1 MKKSG
6 IILIDKKSE
15 MTSQDVLNILKKKYK
30 NKYGHCGTLDPL
42 ATGLLVVTTGNA
54 TKLSKYI
61 LGEDKEY
68 IAEIVFGIYT
78 DTLDITGD
86 IISKDENFI
95 LDEEKFK
102 KVVSEFIGKIEQVP
116 PIYSAIKHKGKK
128 LYELARKSKGKDEN
142 FIDILNKKKRNI
154 CIYNIEILNI
164 DTYANKVKIKI
175 KCSSGTYIRSL
186 ARDIGEKLGTSG
198 CIYSL
203 RRTKI
208 GKLDVLDAYNMDNI
222 KGEMLS
228 SNNMYIPSEVVL
240 KDFIKNK
247 IYLEEKRLPHFINGV
262 FCSINENDG
271 IYLIYT
277 KENNNFIGIGEVKN
291 NKVKRKYIDFE

>member
-1 MKKSG
+1 MKKNG
-6 IILIDKKSE
+6 IILIDKKSK

-42 ATGLLVVTTGNA
+42 ATGLLVVTVGNA

-61 LGEDKEY
+61 LGDDKEY
-68 IAEIVFGIYT
+68 IAEILFGTYT
-78 DTLDITGD
+78 DTLDITGN
-86 IISKDENFI
+86 ILLKDEKFI

-102 KVVSEFIGKIEQVP
+102 KILLEFIGKIKQNP
-116 PIYSAIKHKGKK
+116 PIYSAIKYNGKK
-128 LYELARKSKGKDEN
+128 LYEIAREKNGKDED

-154 CIYNIEILNI
+154 YIYNIDILNI
-164 DTYANKVKIKI
+164 DSISNKAKIKV

-186 ARDIGEKLGTSG
+186 ARDIGEKLGTFG
-198 CIYSL
+198 CISLL

-208 GKLDVLDAYNMDNI
+208 GNLNVLDAYNID
-222 KGEMLS
+222 
-228 SNNMYIPSEVVL
+228 
-240 KDFIKNK
+240 DIKNGNVFLEDIYIHSENILKNLIKKK
-247 IYLEEKRLPHFINGV
+247 IYLEEKRIHHFINGV
-262 FCSINENDG
+262 MCSINEDDG

-277 KENNNFIGIGEVKN
+277 KENNKFIGIGEVKN